1 MPRRDP
7 DWGERGGG
15 GIAMKRAAIL
25 IGVNK
30 TGKLP
35 QLHDAVSGARRMEAW
50 ALQQGMARDAV
61 KLFTDDTGPLEVRD
75 IKKAIRSLVDSAS
88 IGQLIVYFA
97 GHGVNLHRGEYWL
110 LSDAPVD
117 TQEAVNVEGSVAL
130 ARRAGIPH
138 VVFISDACR
147 TAAEGIQAQAVTGS
161 DVFPND
167 EVSDLEQSVDIF
179 FASTLGK
186 PAFEIKDPDAASAAF
201 RALYTDTL
209 LHGLQGE
216 FPDALEAAALGG
228 EAARLVR
235 PRLLKK
241 RLQAEMTRRIAA
253 AGLQAAV
260 NQVPDARITS
270 DDDAWLARLPAAET
284 LLHRG
289 AGDAILRPAP
299 PFAPAPRTLQTVSG
313 ELLDA
318 ALHGAPPT
326 PRMGT
331 PAPDD
336 VAEPG
341 SGAEPAITAEPSI
354 AAERELDELL
364 GGATRDTAAEGPT
377 HFETGCGFRIEGA
390 RVVEALARGADTEV
404 LAGTASAATG
414 TRVRVKLP
422 AGPAASV
429 LLVLEDGGSV
439 LVPAVAEFIAVL
451 RFEDGELADLAYEPA
466 EGSWR
471 WAPYREHLDEL
482 HTLRNTIAAAA
493 RLGVFRLEGDNA
505 LALARRMQYAKGVD
519 PALALYAAYAYHDLQ
534 RQDLIR
540 HMADYLSM
548 DLYFTFFDIGLVAR
562 LLDGKRVVDD
572 ARFLPCVPLLA
583 QGWALLRAFRVQVPD
598 GVQDLQ
604 RHLLPSLWT
613 QFAAA
618 GTALLRPMV
627 LSGRIR

>member
-1 MPRRDP
+1 
-7 DWGERGGG
+7 
-15 GIAMKRAAIL
+15 MKRAAIL

-35 QLHDAVSGARRMEAW
+35 QLQDAVSGGRRMEAW

-61 KLFTDDTGPLEVRD
+61 KLFTDENGPLEVRD
-75 IKKAIRSLVDSAS
+75 IKKAIRALVDSAS
-88 IGQLIVYFA
+88 VGQLLVYFA

-161 DVFPND
+161 EVFPND

-179 FASTLGK
+179 FACTLGK
-186 PAFEIKDPDAASAAF
+186 PAFEIKDPGAAAAAF

-209 LHGLQGE
+209 VHGLQGE
-216 FPDALEAAALGG
+216 FPDALEAAELGG
-228 EAARLVR
+228 EASRLVR

-253 AGLQAAV
+253 AGLQATV
-260 NQVPDARITS
+260 NQLPDARITS
-270 DDDAWLARLPAAET
+270 DDDAWLARLPPVET

-289 AGDAILRPAP
+289 AGDAIVAP
-299 PFAPAPRTLQTVSG
+299 VPAPRTLQTVSG
-313 ELLDA
+313 EMLDA
-318 ALHGAPPT
+318 ALHGAAPT
-326 PRMGT
+326 PRTAIT
-331 PAPDD
+331 PAPG
-336 VAEPG
+336 VLESHIAAEPRSAAEPPIAAEPG
-341 SGAEPAITAEPSI
+341 I
-354 AAERELDELL
+354 AAQREIDELVA
-364 GGATRDTAAEGPT
+364 GATRDTAAEGPT

-390 RVVEALARGADTEV
+390 RVVEALARGADSEV
-404 LAGTASAATG
+404 LAGTSNTPAG
-414 TRVRVKLP
+414 TRVRVTLQ

-429 LLVLEDGGSV
+429 LLVLEDGSSV
-439 LVPAVAEFIAVL
+439 LAPAVAEFIAVL

-471 WAPYREHLDEL
+471 WDPYREHLAEL

-540 HMADYLSM
+540 HMADYLTM
-548 DLYFTFFDIGLVAR
+548 DLYFTFFDIGLVAH
-562 LLDGKRVVDD
+562 LLDGRRVADE
-572 ARFLPCVPLLA
+572 ARFLPCVPMLA
-583 QGWALLRAFRVQVPD
+583 QGWALLRAFRVQLPD
-598 GVQDLQ
+598 GVQDIQ

-613 QFAAA
+613 QFAAG
-618 GTALLRPMV
+618 GTALLRPMI
-627 LSGRIR
+627 LSGRIP